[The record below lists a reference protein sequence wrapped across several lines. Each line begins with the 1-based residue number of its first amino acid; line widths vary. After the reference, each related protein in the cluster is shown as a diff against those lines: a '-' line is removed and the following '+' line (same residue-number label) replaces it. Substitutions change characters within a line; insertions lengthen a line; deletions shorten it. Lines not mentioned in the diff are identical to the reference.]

1 MCGIFAYT
9 GNKKALP
16 LLVNGLLA
24 LEYRGYDSAG
34 IYTSEDGL
42 FRSEGAVAKLIDTLP
57 EEGGGT
63 CGIAH
68 TRWATHG
75 VPSQKNAHPHAGGK
89 SKGVLHLVHNG
100 IIENYRELKEELM
113 AKGYEFLSDTDSEVL
128 AQLIAHDLE
137 EGLSPKDALV
147 SALSR
152 VRGTYGIAVIFSK
165 EPDTI
170 YAAALGSP
178 ILLGVGDGEMC
189 VASDASAI
197 APYTKKIVYLKDG
210 EYVVVTPTSYEI
222 RTLNHEIAMR
232 EPEIVDIDVT
242 AMQKK
247 GYPHFMLKEI
257 MEAPEVLKNT
267 IRGRLNAREGTVKL
281 GGLESVADTL
291 KSITRLTI
299 TACGSAYFAGLYGK
313 TIIEEYA
320 KIPVDVV
327 LGSEMRYR
335 PIFTDG
341 SEAVLAISQSGET
354 ADTLASV
361 KEAKKHGLLTLG
373 LVNVV
378 GSTIAREVDAGVYT
392 HAGPEIGVAS
402 TKAFV
407 SQLVALALLAL
418 YLGRMRNLSDVRA
431 KELAEAVA
439 ELPQHIEEILERK
452 EEIEKI
458 AKKYANVSNML
469 YIGRKYNV
477 STAYEGALKVKE
489 VAYLHA
495 EGYPAGEMKHG
506 PIAMIDEKFPTLAI
520 APSDSVYEKMISNIE
535 EIRARKGPVIALAT
549 DGNKTIEKIADDV
562 LWIPKTIESLTP
574 IIATVPLQLFAYYTG
589 VALGHNVDRPRN
601 LAKAVTVE

>member
-1 MCGIFAYT
+1 
-9 GNKKALP
+9 
-16 LLVNGLLA
+16 
-24 LEYRGYDSAG
+24 
-34 IYTSEDGL
+34 
-42 FRSEGAVAKLIDTLP
+42 
-57 EEGGGT
+57 
-63 CGIAH
+63 
-68 TRWATHG
+68 
-75 VPSQKNAHPHAGGK
+75 
-89 SKGVLHLVHNG
+89 
-100 IIENYRELKEELM
+100 
-113 AKGYEFLSDTDSEVL
+113 
-128 AQLIAHDLE
+128 
-137 EGLSPKDALV
+137 
-147 SALSR
+147 
-152 VRGTYGIAVIFSK
+152 
-165 EPDTI
+165 
-170 YAAALGSP
+170 
-178 ILLGVGDGEMC
+178 
-189 VASDASAI
+189 
-197 APYTKKIVYLKDG
+197 
-210 EYVVVTPTSYEI
+210 
-222 RTLNHEIAMR
+222 
-232 EPEIVDIDVT
+232 
-242 AMQKK
+242 
-247 GYPHFMLKEI
+247 
-257 MEAPEVLKNT
+257 
-267 IRGRLNAREGTVKL
+267 
-281 GGLESVADTL
+281 
-291 KSITRLTI
+291 
-299 TACGSAYFAGLYGK
+299 
-313 TIIEEYA
+313 
-320 KIPVDVV
+320 
-327 LGSEMRYR
+327 
-335 PIFTDG
+335 
-341 SEAVLAISQSGET
+341 
-354 ADTLASV
+354 
-361 KEAKKHGLLTLG
+361 
-373 LVNVV
+373 
-378 GSTIAREVDAGVYT
+378 VDAGVYT

>member
-34 IYTSEDGL
+34 IFTPEDGL

-128 AQLIAHDLE
+128 AQLIAHGLE

>member
-34 IYTSEDGL
+34 IYTPDDGL

-57 EEGGGT
+57 TESGGT

-75 VPSQKNAHPHAGGK
+75 IPVTKNAHPHAGGK
-89 SKGVLHLVHNG
+89 NKGVLHLVHNG
-100 IIENYRELKEELM
+100 IIENYRELKEELTQ
-113 AKGYEFLSDTDSEVL
+113 KGYSFQSDTDSEVL
-128 AQLIAHDLE
+128 AQLVADGLE
-137 EGLSPKDALV
+137 EGLTPKDALV
-147 SALSR
+147 AALSR
-152 VRGTYGIAVIFSK
+152 VRGTYGLAVIFSK
-165 EPDTI
+165 EPNTI

-178 ILLGVGDGEMC
+178 ILIGVGDGEMC

-210 EYVVVTPTSYEI
+210 EYAVVTPASYEV
-222 RTLNHEIAMR
+222 RNLNHEVALR
-232 EPEIVDIDVT
+232 EPETIDIDVA

-247 GYPHFMLKEI
+247 GHPHFMLKEI
-257 MEAPEVLKNT
+257 MEAPEVLENT
-267 IRGRLNAREGTVKL
+267 IRGRLNVHEGTVKL
-281 GGLESVADTL
+281 GGLESVADAL
-291 KSITRLTI
+291 KGITRLTI

-320 KIPVDVV
+320 KLPVDVV

-341 SEAVLAISQSGET
+341 TEALLAISQSGET

-361 KEAKKHGLLTLG
+361 KEAKKQGMLTLG

-402 TKAFV
+402 TKAYV
-407 SQLVALALLAL
+407 SQLTALALFAL
-418 YLGRMRNLSDVRA
+418 YLGRMRGLSETRA
-431 KELAEAVA
+431 KELAQGIA
-439 ELPQHIEEILERK
+439 ELPRHIKTILERK

-458 AKKYANVSNML
+458 AKKYATVSNML

-477 STAYEGALKVKE
+477 STAFEGALKIKE

-506 PIAMIDEKFPTLAI
+506 PIAMIDDEFPTLAI
-520 APSDSVYEKMISNIE
+520 LPNDSVYEKMVSNIE
-535 EIRARKGPVIALAT
+535 EIRARKGPVVALAT
-549 DGNKTIEKIADDV
+549 DGNTAIEDIADDV
-562 LWIPKTIESLTP
+562 FWIPEVSEALTP
-574 IIATVPLQLFAYYTG
+574 ILATVPLQLFAYYTG
-589 VALGHNVDRPRN
+589 VTLGYNVDRPRN